1 MFSNPVDSRQLIHL
15 PLWMKY
21 LVVLLLAAS
30 FGISGYLA
38 FSYLGHP
45 ENSDIIILAMSG
57 VQFAATAL
65 AAVILLLFSQT
76 ESTID
81 ALEDRSEMFLEVQ
94 LPRFLGRITLPG
106 LQAAGLSVATSD
118 RTDLFGRIYTLSD
131 AGQPVAR
138 LWCGIN
144 VRRMI
149 LIYYFQCPGADN
161 ANATA
166 ARVADL
172 FQYTLKGA
180 ERLGYE
186 HVIEPLEAA
195 PGSVSLWL
203 TVMLG
208 DGFLTDPAQKFFW
221 AQDVAMMTQS
231 LLRTAARSDGLVRID
246 PERQPEPL

>member
-1 MFSNPVDSRQLIHL
+1 MFSHPVDSRQLIHL

-45 ENSDIIILAMSG
+45 ENSDRIILAMSG
-57 VQFAATAL
+57 VQIAATAL

-76 ESTID
+76 ESTIA
-81 ALEDRSEMFLEVQ
+81 ALEDRSDMVLEAQ

-106 LQAAGLSVATSD
+106 LQSAGLGVACSD
-118 RTDLFGRIYTLSD
+118 RTDLFGRIYTLTD
-131 AGQPVAR
+131 GGTTVAR

-149 LIYYFQCPGADN
+149 LIYYFQCPGADH
-161 ANATA
+161 AAA
-166 ARVADL
+166 VARVTDL

-186 HVIEPLEAA
+186 HVVEPLDAA
-195 PGSVSLWL
+195 PGTVSLWF

-221 AQDVAMMTQS
+221 AQDIAMMTQS
-231 LLRTAARSDGLVRID
+231 LLRTAARSDGQVRFD
-246 PERQPEPL
+246 PERQPAPL